1 MYEAAGRL
9 QGAKSVWLSPI
20 VEFGV
25 YVINNDSLPSPH
37 MIGRAKA
44 LKETSTELRGRLRY
58 AVYDDAI
65 RRQLFREKRLKNIM
79 GAALQNRDFQVYL
92 QPKYRTES
100 ETIGGA
106 EALVRWMKSDGSMIY
121 PDEFIPLFENN
132 GFCTKLDLYMV
143 ECACRQIRE
152 WIDSGKEPVGISVN
166 QSKLLFYEND
176 YIETM
181 TNLIRKYD
189 IPGSL
194 ITLEILEGLAADNV
208 DELNQKMS
216 LLQKQGFRISMDDFG
231 SGYSSLNILGNL
243 HIDELKLDRGFLL
256 EVSDAE
262 NVRSRIIMELI
273 VQLTGKLHISTVV
286 EGVETAENEALCR
299 DMGCDLGQGYYY
311 SRPIPREEFNQKY
324 M

>member
-58 AVYDDAI
+58 AVYDNAI

-106 EALVRWMKSDGSMIY
+106 EALVRQAAR
-121 PDEFIPLFENN
+121 NR
-132 GFCTKLDLYMV
+132 
-143 ECACRQIRE
+143 A
-152 WIDSGKEPVGISVN
+152 
-166 QSKLLFYEND
+166 LLAR
-176 YIETM
+176 IV
-181 TNLIRKYD
+181 
-189 IPGSL
+189 
-194 ITLEILEGLAADNV
+194 AADRA
-208 DELNQKMS
+208 LNQKVA
-216 LLQKQGFRISMDDFG
+216 GR
-231 SGYSSLNILGNL
+231 SSFYA
-243 HIDELKLDRGFLL
+243 K
-256 EVSDAE
+256 
-262 NVRSRIIMELI
+262 RS
-273 VQLTGKLHISTVV
+273 
-286 EGVETAENEALCR
+286 
-299 DMGCDLGQGYYY
+299 
-311 SRPIPREEFNQKY
+311 
-324 M
+324 

>member
-106 EALVRWMKSDGSMIY
+106 EALVRWMGAEGMIY
-121 PDEFIPLFENN
+121 PDEFISLFERN
-132 GFCTKLDLYMV
+132 GFIIQLDLWV
-143 ECACRQIRE
+143 FEEVCLRIRAWLDAATQIPFSWSATSKFARGAARRRNTLKSSSRKT
-152 WIDSGKEPVGISVN
+152 WCSRTWANSARSSTPSMRPVSVALWTTSGAA
-166 QSKLLFYEND
+166 
-176 YIETM
+176 
-181 TNLIRKYD
+181 
-189 IPGSL
+189 IPP
-194 ITLEILEGLAADNV
+194 
-208 DELNQKMS
+208 
-216 LLQKQGFRISMDDFG
+216 
-231 SGYSSLNILGNL
+231 
-243 HIDELKLDRGFLL
+243 
-256 EVSDAE
+256 
-262 NVRSRIIMELI
+262 
-273 VQLTGKLHISTVV
+273 ST
-286 EGVETAENEALCR
+286 
-299 DMGCDLGQGYYY
+299 
-311 SRPIPREEFNQKY
+311 
-324 M
+324 